1 MARNTTLAEA
11 LVLRPGLCSGNAL
24 KTHSNVD
31 TKNTS
36 GCPQAMPGPWQGLR
50 SRASQGP
57 DQPVES
63 IDLLTTCY
71 DLVLIPILLV
81 VRATATIALVS
92 IVPICL
98 CCPYEWRVLSILLR
112 VGSFGWIPTEYAN
125 GLHAQCRAAVWI
137 SRTGNQP

>member
-1 MARNTTLAEA
+1 MAGNTTLAEA
-11 LVLRPGLCSGNAL
+11 LVLRPL

-31 TKNTS
+31 TKSTS

-63 IDLLTTCY
+63 IDLLTTYY

-81 VRATATIALVS
+81 VRATATLLLFRLYPFVFA
-92 IVPICL
+92 
-98 CCPYEWRVLSILLR
+98 VL
-112 VGSFGWIPTEYAN
+112 TN
-125 GLHAQCRAAVWI
+125 GVF
-137 SRTGNQP
+137 